1 MDFEKSHALNVTQEN
16 TGNKISMREVV
27 GGGYDEFWKSKQR
40 YVVCKGSRASK
51 KSTTAAL
58 KLIVRLMQMPL
69 ANALV
74 VRQTAAT
81 LANSCYAQ
89 LKWAINRLGVEKYW
103 KATINP
109 LQMTYLPT
117 GQKII
122 FRGCDD
128 SLKLTS
134 IAVER
139 GHLCFAWMEEAYEC
153 AEEDFN
159 RIDESLRGQLPEG
172 YYIQW
177 ILSFNPWSSSSW
189 LKSRFF
195 DKQSENILAMTT
207 TYKCNEWLSE
217 NDLALFKEIELTDP
231 DRYKVVGL
239 GEWGI
244 ESGQYFSMWRE
255 SLHVVKPFEIP
266 RDWMK
271 FRAMDFGQARP
282 YAVLW
287 FAVDY
292 DGDMYVYRELYGW
305 GGKPNVGTGETARQI
320 GEKIVEL
327 EEPEEN
333 LRYGVLDSAC
343 WARTGVTAP
352 SISEELNNVLI
363 RKGLIPFMPSSKG
376 RLEGANLFKQRLIG
390 NELEDGTYKPAIK
403 FFSTC
408 IHCLRTIPM
417 IGHDKHKPELPD
429 TTAEDHCFV
438 AGTLIH
444 TTRGEIPIEEV
455 TTEDEVLTRKGF
467 RKVLAAGMTKR
478 NAYVITVTFS
488 NGKSLTGTPNHH
500 IFVENKGWEPLVSLR
515 SGDKVIDSG
524 GGYCCRRQT
533 EFVVKEGELEEEK
546 ADVYNLTVDEEHE
559 YFANGFLVHNCYDAA
574 AYGVMSRPWTPV
586 RKSKDDDFME
596 RWRSRETARPA
607 WTY

>member
-1 MDFEKSHALNVTQEN
+1 MAAAKSQEV
-16 TGNKISMREVV
+16 EVSKLSVKEIV

-103 KATINP
+103 KCTINP

-128 SLKLTS
+128 SYKITS
-134 IAVER
+134 IAVEK
-139 GHLCFAWMEEAYEC
+139 GHLCWCWMEECYEC

-177 ILSFNPWSSSSW
+177 LLTFNPWSSSSW
-189 LKSRFF
+189 LKARFF
-195 DKQSENILAMTT
+195 DKPSDNVLAMTT

-217 NDLALFKEIELTDP
+217 NDLALFREIERTDP
-231 DRYKVVGL
+231 ERAKVVCEGQ
-239 GEWGI
+239 WGI

-266 RDWMK
+266 RNWVK
-271 FRAMDFGQARP
+271 FRSMDFGTARP
-282 YAVLW
+282 YAVVW
-287 FAVDY
+287 FAIDY
-292 DGDMYVYRELYGW
+292 DGNAFVYRELYGW

-320 GEKIVEL
+320 GEKIVEM
-327 EEPEEN
+327 ETRDED

-343 WARTGVTAP
+343 WARSGVTGPTIA
-352 SISEELNNVLI
+352 EEINAVLI
-363 RKGLIPFMPSSKG
+363 KKGLAPFIASSKG
-376 RLEGANLFKQRLIG
+376 RLEGANAFKQRLIG
-390 NELEDGTYKPAIK
+390 NEIEEGNYKPAIK

-429 TTAEDHCFV
+429 TDAEDH
-438 AGTLIH
+438 A
-444 TTRGEIPIEEV
+444 
-455 TTEDEVLTRKGF
+455 
-467 RKVLAAGMTKR
+467 
-478 NAYVITVTFS
+478 
-488 NGKSLTGTPNHH
+488 
-500 IFVENKGWEPLVSLR
+500 
-515 SGDKVIDSG
+515 
-524 GGYCCRRQT
+524 
-533 EFVVKEGELEEEK
+533 
-546 ADVYNLTVDEEHE
+546 
-559 YFANGFLVHNCYDAA
+559 YDAI
-574 AYGVMSRPWTPV
+574 AYACLSRPWVPV
-586 RKSKDDDFME
+586 RQN
-596 RWRSRETARPA
+596 RSSAKHDA
-607 WTY
+607 WATEENNRSLVWTL